1 MGTMTNN
8 TQVRRVA
15 SIGCNRALM
24 EYLVAICI
32 LYHIIVAMKP
42 MTHTLNEF
50 NDNTSMKKV
59 NNVSQ
64 SLHWVK
70 LRWQPYLDS
79 NQQSR

>member
-59 NNVSQ
+59 NNVS
-64 SLHWVK
+64 HWVNM
-70 LRWQPYLDS
+70 RWQPDLDS
-79 NQQSR
+79 NQRCR